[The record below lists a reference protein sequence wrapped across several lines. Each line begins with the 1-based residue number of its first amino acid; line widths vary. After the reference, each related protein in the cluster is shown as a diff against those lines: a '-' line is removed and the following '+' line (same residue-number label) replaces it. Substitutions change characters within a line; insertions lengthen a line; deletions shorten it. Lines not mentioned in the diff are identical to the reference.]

1 MSIRR
6 VGVLLAKEFGY
17 GPKSFMFSW
26 SLGFPIIITVLFT
39 LIFGSFSAK
48 PKLGIVDLGRSQ
60 ITVLA
65 SEAPSVRLKEYPTA
79 SRLKRDVERGAL
91 DVGVVVPENFDETLA
106 GPEKPELTSY
116 VWGESLAKDRAIVN
130 SALAGLVREIKG
142 QDTPVDI
149 EAVAL
154 GEEKSL
160 PWNDRLL
167 PFIVLMCV
175 FFGGIVLTASSL
187 IDEKEKKTFV
197 AVAVTPAT
205 ISDIFVSKGI
215 LGVLL
220 SLTVGILTLVIN
232 QAFGTH
238 PGLLVML
245 MALGSI
251 MAVSLGLILGAV
263 VKDLTTLLS
272 IWKLGGI
279 LLFGP
284 AVVYMFPGIPQWI
297 GKIFP
302 TYYLT
307 QPIVSISQRGA
318 GWAEISANTFI
329 LIAIDVVMLG
339 LVVFFVSRARERQLS
354 L

>member
-1 MSIRR
+1 
-6 VGVLLAKEFGY
+6 
-17 GPKSFMFSW
+17 MFSW
-26 SLGFPIIITVLFT
+26 SLGFPIIATVIFT
-39 LIFGSFSAK
+39 LIFGSFSEK
-48 PKLGIVDLGRSQ
+48 PKLGIVDLGKSQ

-65 SEAPSVRLKEYPTA
+65 GEAPSVRVKEYDAAATL
-79 SRLKRDVERGAL
+79 RRDVERGAL
-91 DVGVVVPENFDETLA
+91 DVGIVVPEDFDETLA
-106 GPEKPELTSY
+106 GTEAPEITSY
-116 VWGESLAKDRAIVN
+116 VWGESLAKDRTIVN
-130 SALAGLVREIKG
+130 SVLAGLVRDMKG
-142 QDTPVDI
+142 QEIPVDI

-167 PFIVLMCV
+167 PFIVLICV

-187 IDEKEKKTFV
+187 IDEKEKRTFV
-197 AVAVTPAT
+197 AVSVTPTT
-205 ISDIFVSKGI
+205 ISDIFISKGI
-215 LGVLL
+215 LGAVL
-220 SLTVGILTLVIN
+220 SLTVGMLTLLIN
-232 QAFGTH
+232 QAFGAH
-238 PGLLVML
+238 PGLLIL
-245 MALGSI
+245 LLALGSV
-251 MAVSLGLILGAV
+251 MAVSIGLILGAL

-284 AVVYMFPGIPQWI
+284 AIVYMFPGIPQWI

-307 QPIVSISQRGA
+307 QPIVSISQFGG
-318 GWAEISANTFI
+318 GWPEISTNTFI
-329 LIAIDVVMLG
+329 LMAIDVVMLG